1 MNFQIYKPYV
11 VVEVDDPGQRNQT
24 FPADLDD
31 KTTDKPQ
38 WNMDFTLLVYRI
50 HHSMF
55 DIFRNIFL
63 MWIKTSF
70 CCFSD
75 ITSKSTE
82 ILFEVWDKGDERK
95 DQQEQ
100 KDAFLGLGIV
110 SVEELQIATTSRHVI
125 PLQGRPYFDADDD
138 ADENNINGLLTVEFV
153 LLEKPISKRDDVSQ
167 IEGTKIKT
175 ALTSNGKG
183 TFKIRRMYK
192 SVLLE

>member
-1 MNFQIYKPYV
+1 MSV
-11 VVEVDDPGQRNQT
+11 C
-24 FPADLDD
+24 LD
-31 KTTDKPQ
+31 
-38 WNMDFTLLVYRI
+38 
-50 HHSMF
+50 
-55 DIFRNIFL
+55 
-63 MWIKTSF
+63 KTSF
-70 CCFSD
+70 CFHSD

-82 ILFEVWDKGDERK
+82 ILFEVWDKVSECN

-125 PLQGRPYFDADDD
+125 PLQGRPYFGAEDD

-153 LLEKPISKRDDVSQ
+153 LLETKVSRKDEVSQ
-167 IEGTKIKT
+167 IDGGKTKT
-175 ALTSNGKG
+175 ALESNGKG

>member
-1 MNFQIYKPYV
+1 M
-11 VVEVDDPGQRNQT
+11 
-24 FPADLDD
+24 
-31 KTTDKPQ
+31 
-38 WNMDFTLLVYRI
+38 
-50 HHSMF
+50 
-55 DIFRNIFL
+55 
-63 MWIKTSF
+63 
-70 CCFSD
+70 
-75 ITSKSTE
+75 
-82 ILFEVWDKGDERK
+82 FEVWDKVGENK

-153 LLEKPISKRDDVSQ
+153 LLETQVSRKDEVSQ
-167 IEGTKIKT
+167 IDGGKTKT
-175 ALTSNGKG
+175 ALESNGKG

>member
-1 MNFQIYKPYV
+1 M
-11 VVEVDDPGQRNQT
+11 
-24 FPADLDD
+24 
-31 KTTDKPQ
+31 
-38 WNMDFTLLVYRI
+38 
-50 HHSMF
+50 
-55 DIFRNIFL
+55 
-63 MWIKTSF
+63 
-70 CCFSD
+70 
-75 ITSKSTE
+75 
-82 ILFEVWDKGDERK
+82 WDKVSECN

-125 PLQGRPYFDADDD
+125 PLQGRPYFDAEDD

-153 LLEKPISKRDDVSQ
+153 LLEEQVSKRDDVSQ
-167 IEGTKIKT
+167 IESTKIKT